1 MTSPVDFF
9 LVDPVEFSAEDFAAA
24 VVGKLFQLAGFA
36 IDGKEVLAA
45 DESDMPLGGAQFVK
59 LFVFVGRFGQP
70 DGLVGGQVVE
80 VEVFFVLHE
89 GLFEPVVEELDLP
102 AVGGRCPVGKLGQTA
117 ERFDEFQRG
126 IPGVHGPGGRIDMDP
141 AVVFADEVAF
151 PVRHPLGQWAR
162 GRGIGDFG
170 RGLKEFLHRE
180 RFALDVGGFE
190 VHPSQ
195 GREWA
200 LLFESRDR
208 IASADR
214 IERAGFELRVEEPPH
229 GQGLLGV
236 GFEQVGCQFAE
247 AMVGRY
253 DPSWSE
259 RFLVRFERNFVFGHF
274 PELEL
279 RKILARG
286 DAVAFR
292 AARGVAGDFD
302 HRDPVESN
310 AACEPRAFL
319 GDVVA
324 GWSVDSEGSDAID
337 RELDVVFGRL
347 HFLDASAVFGRREVR
362 FGSLGFGGWIIGSWC
377 GFWPSVG
384 SDVGLLVGGFD
395 FALDEQAA
403 RRRSDL
409 LIE

>member
-1 MTSPVDFF
+1 MTSAVDFF

-36 IDGKEVLAA
+36 IDGIEVLAA

-80 VEVFFVLHE
+80 IEVFFVLHE

-126 IPGVHGPGGRIDMDP
+126 FPGVHGPGGRIDMDP
-141 AVVFADEVAF
+141 AVVFSDEIAF

-162 GRGIGDFG
+162 GCGIGDFG

-229 GQGLLGV
+229 GQGLFGV

-310 AACEPRAFL
+310 AACEPGAFL

-324 GWSVDSEGSDAID
+324 GRSVDSEGSDAID

-347 HFLDASAVFGRREVR
+347 HFLDASAVFG
-362 FGSLGFGGWIIGSWC
+362 
-377 GFWPSVG
+377 
-384 SDVGLLVGGFD
+384 
-395 FALDEQAA
+395 
-403 RRRSDL
+403 
-409 LIE
+409 